1 MKHLWQTITKTK
13 VLLWR
18 EHLGVK
24 QLLSLFSVRGSEVM
38 TESSY
43 NTEKKQ
49 QPRKSPTPVYNTPQ
63 KIGLIIGPLLFLLTM
78 LFFEPNGLSNQGQA
92 VLGVTLWMAVWWMTE
107 AMPIPVTALL
117 PIILFPLTGALDLGA
132 TTSSYSSDII
142 FLFMGGFLIALAM
155 ERWNLHRRIALT
167 IISVV
172 GTSAERLILGF
183 MVATAFLSMWI
194 SSTATTMM
202 MVPIGTAIILKF
214 DELMDNYHVNGKEA
228 TKKRFGKA
236 LMLAISYSALT
247 GGLGTLIGTPPNVI
261 FAGFANETYG
271 IEISFANWMLFGVPV
286 AIIFTAIAYFVLV
299 KVLFPFKVSE
309 LPGGKEIISSQK
321 QELGPMSIEEKMV
334 ATVFVLTATA
344 WITRT
349 FLLQPYVSQNISDA
363 MIAMIAAFALF
374 LLPSKQKGETLLNWE
389 VTKKL
394 PWGILILFG
403 GGLAI
408 AAGFSSSGL
417 TEWIGTQLTGL
428 SHLPM
433 IVILF
438 SIIFLVIFLTEI
450 TSNTATATMLIPIM
464 GALAVALEVNP
475 LAFLVGTTIA
485 ASCAF
490 MFPIAT
496 PPNAIVFSSG
506 VLTIP
511 DMAKAGI
518 WLNII
523 FSVLL
528 TAVIYWYLPLIWGF
542 SITRLP

>member
-1 MKHLWQTITKTK
+1 MRQIITKTNN
-13 VLLWR
+13 VLWR
-18 EHLGVK
+18 EHKGIK
-24 QLLSLFSVRGSEVM
+24 QLLSLFSVHGSEALV
-38 TESSY
+38 ESSKQQG
-43 NTEKKQ
+43 KKQ
-49 QPRKSPTPVYNTPQ
+49 QSNKPPTPIYNTPQ
-63 KIGLIIGPLLFLLTM
+63 KIGLVTGPLLFLLII
-78 LFFEPNGLSNQGQA
+78 LLFEPNGLSSEGKA
-92 VLGVTLWMAVWWMTE
+92 VLAVTLWMAVWWMTE

-117 PIILFPLTGALDLGA
+117 PILLFPLTGALDIST

-142 FLFMGGFLIALAM
+142 FLFMGGFLVALAM

-214 DELMDNYHVNGKEA
+214 DELLDQHHVNGKEA

-247 GGLGTLIGTPPNVI
+247 GGLGTLIGTPPNAILV
-261 FAGFANETYG
+261 GFVNETYG
-271 IEISFANWMLFGVPV
+271 INISFASWMLFGVPV
-286 AIIFTAIAYFVLV
+286 AILFTSISYFLLV
-299 KVLFPFKVSE
+299 KVLFRFKLSE
-309 LPGGKEIISSQK
+309 LPGGKEIISNQK
-321 QELGPMSIEEKMV
+321 KELGPMSIEEKMV
-334 ATVFVLTATA
+334 ATVFVVTALA

-349 FLLQPYVSQNISDA
+349 FLLQPYVSPNISDA
-363 MIAMIAAFALF
+363 IIAMAAAFILF
-374 LLPSKQKGETLLNWE
+374 LLPSKQKGETILNWE
-389 VTKKL
+389 TATKL

-408 AAGFSSSGL
+408 AAGFTSSGL
-417 TEWIGTQLTGL
+417 TEWIGNQLTGL
-428 SHLPM
+428 SNLPFAA
-433 IVILF
+433 ILF
-438 SIIFLVIFLTEI
+438 FVIFLVIFLTEI

-464 GALAVALEVNP
+464 GALAVALEVDP

-506 VLTIP
+506 VLTIS
-511 DMAKAGI
+511 DMAKAGF
-518 WLNII
+518 WLNIT

-528 TAVIYWYLPLIWGF
+528 TAIIYAYLPLVWNF
-542 SITRLP
+542 NITGLP

>member
-1 MKHLWQTITKTK
+1 
-13 VLLWR
+13 
-18 EHLGVK
+18 
-24 QLLSLFSVRGSEVM
+24 
-38 TESSY
+38 
-43 NTEKKQ
+43 
-49 QPRKSPTPVYNTPQ
+49 
-63 KIGLIIGPLLFLLTM
+63 
-78 LFFEPNGLSNQGQA
+78 
-92 VLGVTLWMAVWWMTE
+92 VWWMTE

-475 LAFLVGTTIA
+475 LAFLVGTT
-485 ASCAF
+485 
-490 MFPIAT
+490 
-496 PPNAIVFSSG
+496 
-506 VLTIP
+506 
-511 DMAKAGI
+511 
-518 WLNII
+518 
-523 FSVLL
+523 
-528 TAVIYWYLPLIWGF
+528 
-542 SITRLP
+542 